1 MDVLGV
7 IELFYHPDDFR
18 DAVVDVRCM
27 RPEREDANSNGEYI
41 TQIGGGEKKS
51 LRGIEFRQ
59 EPLIKLIQLGVRQ
72 VVCYRIVAERK
83 GRQRRRGQCLNTF
96 QARDFLIRKITEV

>member
-1 MDVLGV
+1 MLGV

-27 RPEREDANSNGEYI
+27 RPERENANSNGEYI

-59 EPLIKLIQLGVRQ
+59 EPLIKRIQLDVRQ
-72 VVCYRIVAERK
+72 VVCYRFVAERK
-83 GRQRRRGQCLNTF
+83 GR
-96 QARDFLIRKITEV
+96 